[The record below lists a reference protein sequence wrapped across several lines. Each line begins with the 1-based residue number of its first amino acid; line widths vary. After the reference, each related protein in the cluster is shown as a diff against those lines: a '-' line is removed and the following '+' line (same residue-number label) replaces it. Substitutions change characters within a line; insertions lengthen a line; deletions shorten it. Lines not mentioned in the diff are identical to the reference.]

1 MDMLNKIYTSF
12 KKTELALINNASG
25 AANEFLDEL
34 EFYDEGYMQ
43 TKISRIQKEIE
54 DITSK
59 ISNEI
64 EYKNSSVES
73 ETVDELVS
81 RREQLIFYLVF
92 LASNSYNNLDACFN
106 VMDGYYLDFMKCV
119 QAISLYKE
127 GRKKDAYTLLVEYL
141 QEYSN
146 FENHFLANKVFG
158 LLLVELKDYSNAIKF
173 LQYALEF
180 IPNDKE
186 CIEQLRICYRH
197 ENNVKA
203 ASVMD
208 EISQLLDKGTKQ

>member
-1 MDMLNKIYTSF
+1 MLNKIYTSF

-73 ETVDELVS
+73 ESVDELVS

-106 VMDGYYLDFMKCV
+106 VMDGYYFDFMKCV

-127 GRKKDAYTLLVEYL
+127 GKKKESYTLLVEYL

-186 CIEQLRICYRH
+186 CIEQLRNCYRR